1 MATLNSA
8 LLYNSLRNALKQSE
22 ALPVLRYMGMIPKK
36 SKMTLA
42 VMPPMKAGPVDF
54 VIISLT
60 VMAIVIAIVCVL
72 PW

>member
-1 MATLNSA
+1 M
-8 LLYNSLRNALKQSE
+8 
-22 ALPVLRYMGMIPKK
+22 LPLVLWDMGMIPKK
-36 SKMTLA
+36 PKMTLA

>member
-1 MATLNSA
+1 MHVAARLVGYGYDSQKTEDDLGGDA
-8 LLYNSLRNALKQSE
+8 
-22 ALPVLRYMGMIPKK
+22 
-36 SKMTLA
+36 
-42 VMPPMKAGPVDF
+42 PMKAGPVDF

>member
-1 MATLNSA
+1 MATLNSV
-8 LLYNSLRNALKQSE
+8 LLYNSLRKTLKQLV
-22 ALPVLRYMGMIPKK
+22 AYPVLRCMGMIPKK

-54 VIISLT
+54 MLISLM
-60 VMAIVIAIVCVL
+60 VMAIVVAIFCAL

>member
-1 MATLNSA
+1 MVPL
-8 LLYNSLRNALKQSE
+8 
-22 ALPVLRYMGMIPKK
+22 VLWDMGMIPKK

-54 VIISLT
+54 MLISLM
-60 VMAIVIAIVCVL
+60 VMAIVVAIFCAL

>member
-1 MATLNSA
+1 M
-8 LLYNSLRNALKQSE
+8 KQSV
-22 ALPVLRYMGMIPKK
+22 AYLVFWDMGMIPKK
-36 SKMTLA
+36 PKMTLA

-60 VMAIVIAIVCVL
+60 VMAIVIAVVCTL

>member
-1 MATLNSA
+1 MVPL
-8 LLYNSLRNALKQSE
+8 
-22 ALPVLRYMGMIPKK
+22 VLWDMGMIPKK

-42 VMPPMKAGPVDF
+42 VMPPMKVGPVDF

-60 VMAIVIAIVCVL
+60 VMAVVIAIVCTL

>member
-1 MATLNSA
+1 M
-8 LLYNSLRNALKQSE
+8 
-22 ALPVLRYMGMIPKK
+22 LPLVLWDMGMIPTK

-54 VIISLT
+54 MIISLT

>member
-1 MATLNSA
+1 MA
-8 LLYNSLRNALKQSE
+8 Y
-22 ALPVLRYMGMIPKK
+22 PVLRYMGMIPKK
-36 SKMTLA
+36 PKMTLA